1 MSRFDV
7 GEEVRYDGEVYV
19 VSAKTKDAPARY
31 RLLASRTGGARF
43 VWALESQ
50 LSRMDSYLRSR
61 DDTAGY

>member
-19 VSAKTKDAPARY
+19 VSAKTDSQPVRY
-31 RLLASRTGGARF
+31 RLLASRTGGTRF

-50 LSRMDSYLRSR
+50 LGRMESYLTSS

>member
-19 VSAKTKDAPARY
+19 VSARIAEDPVRY

-50 LSRMDSYLRSR
+50 LSPMESYLNSR
-61 DDTAGY
+61 DDTSSY

>member
-19 VSAKTKDAPARY
+19 VSARSDEEPVRY
-31 RLLASRTGGARF
+31 RLLASRTDGARF

-50 LSRMDSYLRSR
+50 LSPMESYLKPH